1 MLRKQETEMFVVTLT
16 FAENRNRAGEL
27 MEGHKA
33 WIAEGFE
40 KGLFLMVGSL
50 QPNRGGCLFVHGADR
65 ETVEAFVALDPFV
78 AEAVVTAEILEV
90 TPARLD
96 DRLTFLA
103 A

>member
-1 MLRKQETEMFVVTLT
+1 MFVVTLT
-16 FAENRNRAGEL
+16 FAKNRENAGQF

-33 WIAEGFE
+33 WIAEGFD

-50 QPNRGGCLFVHGADR
+50 QPNRGGCIFAQGADR
-65 ETVEAFVALDPFV
+65 AAVEAFVAEDPFV
-78 AEAVVTAEILEV
+78 AEEVVTAEILEV

-96 DRLTFLA
+96 ERLTFLA

>member
-1 MLRKQETEMFVVTLT
+1 MYVVTLT
-16 FAENRNRAGEL
+16 FSEHKARAGEL

-33 WIAEGFE
+33 WIQRGFD

-50 QPNRGGCLFVHGADR
+50 QPNRGGAILAHGTDKG
-65 ETVEAFVALDPFV
+65 TLEAFVAEDPFV
-78 AEAVVTAEILEV
+78 IENVVSADILEI

-96 DRLTFLA
+96 ERLDFLA